1 MAEIGL
7 NFAAN
12 IPLAQ
17 DMFFFARCSGDPSFC
32 FDSIC
37 STWAEKGGREVIPM
51 LPRQIRGRRI
61 MIA

>member
-12 IPLAQ
+12 IILAQ
-17 DMFFFARCSGDPSFC
+17 DMFFFARCSGDPSFVLTA
-32 FDSIC
+32 FARLG
-37 STWAEKGGREVIPM
+37 AEKGGRGVIPM